1 MNSGAFAVI
10 AREEIRCARSG
21 KLVHAFVV
29 LLTLLC
35 VGISLAGLGAT
46 GQLLVQGFAR
56 TSVSLLSVILY
67 LLPLFGLLLGSTA
80 FGHDDGGTEL
90 LLAQPVLRPTVMAA
104 RMFGLGVVT
113 IATTAIAFGVAG
125 CLILI
130 RAGMAGIGGYVLVFA
145 ASCAAA
151 LWGLAVGALIGVAV
165 KRKTA
170 AVGTALAIWLMSAVI
185 YDLLAIGTLQLLG
198 TGQPGRALVALL
210 AFNPIDGLRT
220 MMLIQLGADVLL
232 GPTGAALQLELGH
245 AGGAFWILGS
255 LVIWL
260 AACVSGAMRVFANHD
275 Y

>member
-1 MNSGAFAVI
+1 MNTSAFAVI
-10 AREEIRCARSG
+10 AREEIKCARTG
-21 KLVHAFVV
+21 RLVHAFVL

-46 GQLLVQGFAR
+46 GQLLVQGFTR

-90 LLAQPVLRPTVMAA
+90 LLAQPVTRRTVICA
-104 RMFGLGVVT
+104 RLVGLGVVAIGST
-113 IATTAIAFGVAG
+113 ATAFGIAAVM
-125 CLILI
+125 ILA
-130 RAGMAGIGGYVLVFA
+130 RAGFAGIGGYVLVFA

-151 LWGLAVGALIGVAV
+151 LWGLAVGALIGVII

-170 AVGTALAIWLMSAVI
+170 AVGTALAAWLMSAVI

-198 TGQPGRALVALL
+198 DGQPGRALVALL

-220 MMLIQLGADVLL
+220 LLLVQLGADVLL
-232 GPTGAALQLELGH
+232 GPTGAALQQELGR
-245 AGGAFWILGS
+245 ASGSLWILGS
-255 LVIWL
+255 LALWL
-260 AACVSGAMRVFANHD
+260 AACVTGATRVFAHHD
-275 Y
+275 C